1 MADFSALQQ
10 AAMAEKVVHLV
21 NLVEFDF
28 AEGVRRVWNGHGTLD
43 LDGYEWLGTGE
54 LGSISA
60 IKFGEND
67 AAEKVTFALSG
78 VDPEFVTLARSG
90 DSVRGRDVTIY
101 ALFLDVETLQPLGE
115 KWVVRQ
121 MVMDVIGYGAGPG
134 PTERSISLTAET
146 IWTTRNLAAFAYWS
160 DRDQQA
166 RFPGDLGCQ
175 FIPTLKAKRLSW
187 PTF

>member
-1 MADFSALQQ
+1 
-10 AAMAEKVVHLV
+10 MAEKVVHLV

-28 AEGVRRVWNGHGTLD
+28 AEGVRRVWNGNGVLD

-101 ALFLDVETLQPLGE
+101 ALFLDAETMQPLG
-115 KWVVRQ
+115 
-121 MVMDVIGYGAGPG
+121 
-134 PTERSISLTAET
+134 
-146 IWTTRNLAAFAYWS
+146 
-160 DRDQQA
+160 
-166 RFPGDLGCQ
+166 
-175 FIPTLKAKRLSW
+175 
-187 PTF
+187 